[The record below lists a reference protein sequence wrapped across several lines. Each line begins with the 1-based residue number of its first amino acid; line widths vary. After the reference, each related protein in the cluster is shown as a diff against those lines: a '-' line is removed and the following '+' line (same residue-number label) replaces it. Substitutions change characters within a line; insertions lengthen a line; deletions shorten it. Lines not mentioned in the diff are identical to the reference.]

1 MSPSSRDPYQTLGV
15 KANASDAELRA
26 AYRRLVQIHHPD
38 HNGGSAESARRFEEV
53 QEAYA
58 RVRELRGTTTG
69 TPETTTGTPKR
80 TTGTPKRTTG
90 SPRTTTGSPRT
101 TTGSTWTAPGYGSE
115 RRSRARSDEPSPQ
128 AGFDPKVEARLA
140 ALEREL
146 LKAQVEREEARRAA
160 RRAAERSEGDRRPT
174 DEELGYFTTTDSF
187 TKIIDDA
194 AAELTDRFSQARK
207 SPAGRRLSDLID
219 ELGAKLTGEPPDHKP

>member
-1 MSPSSRDPYQTLGV
+1 MTASSRDPYQTLGV
-15 KANASDAELRA
+15 RANASDAEIRA

-38 HNGGSAESARRFEEV
+38 HNGGSTESARRFEEV
-53 QEAYA
+53 QAAYA
-58 RVRELRGTTTG
+58 RIRELRGPTTG
-69 TPETTTGTPKR
+69 SPR
-80 TTGTPKRTTG
+80 TATG

-101 TTGSTWTAPGYGSE
+101 TTGSKWTAPGYGSE

-128 AGFDPKVEARLA
+128 AGSDPKVEARLA

-146 LKAQVEREEARRAA
+146 LKAQVAREEARRAA
-160 RRAAERSEGDRRPT
+160 RRAADQNEGDRRPT
-174 DEELGYFTTTDSF
+174 DEELGYFKTSDSF

-194 AAELTDRFSQARK
+194 AAELSDRFSQARK
-207 SPAGRRLSDLID
+207 SPAARRLSDLID